1 MKKVLYT
8 IGMLLLILILVL
20 IVRTF
25 RFQSKQVLVK
35 MAPQISVDSGAVQR
49 LSGALQIP
57 TISHQDPSQNKL
69 GDFAA
74 FRTFLEQ
81 SFPLVHQK
89 LTREVVGEL
98 GLLYV
103 WKGKDDAQ
111 KPILLMSHFD
121 VVPVEAGTEKDWK
134 YPPFSGTIA
143 EGFVWGR
150 GAIDDKMGVIG
161 ILEAAELMLRNNFQ
175 PVRTIYFAF
184 GGDEEIGGTLGAGS
198 IGKLLRDRNVTL
210 DFVLDEGMTIT
221 ENLIPGIYAPVAMV
235 GVAEKGY
242 LSVEL
247 SVDGKGG
254 HSSMPPELTT
264 IGILSRA
271 IDRLEKNR
279 LPMELR
285 SPAYEMFQ
293 TLGPEMG
300 FKNRMVLANLWLLQG
315 VFKRMLEMNPE
326 SASMLRTT
334 TAPTIFQS
342 GTKENVLPSRARA
355 VVNFRLLPGDSVD
368 GVLKHIRNSVADG
381 RVRINK
387 LLPFN
392 EPSAVSNLKSEN
404 FRTLQVTI
412 REVFPNVLVTPAL
425 LMGGTDTKY
434 YAGLS
439 SDIYRFAPIRL
450 GPDDLSRIHGTNERI
465 AIKNFEECVRFY
477 YQLLVNCTASTA
489 GTSHSLR
496 TSQ

>member
-1 MKKVLYT
+1 MKKVLYS
-8 IGMLLLILILVL
+8 IGLLLLILVLVL

-25 RFQSKQVLVK
+25 RFQSKQVLIK
-35 MAPQISVDSGAVQR
+35 PAPQISVDSAAVQR

-57 TISHQDPSQNKL
+57 TISHQDPSQNMHK
-69 GDFAA
+69 DFAA

-81 SFPLVHQK
+81 NFPLVHQK
-89 LTREVVGEL
+89 CTREAVSEF
-98 GLLYV
+98 GLLYL

-161 ILEAAELMLRNNFQ
+161 ILEAAELLLRNNFQ
-175 PVRTIYFAF
+175 PIRTIYFAF
-184 GGDEEIGGTLGAGS
+184 GGDEEIGGTQGAAN
-198 IGKLLRDRNVTL
+198 IAKLLRDRNVTF
-210 DFVLDEGMTIT
+210 DFVLDEGMAIT
-221 ENLIPGIYAPVAMV
+221 ENLFPGISVPVAMV

-247 SVDGKGG
+247 FVEGKGG
-254 HSSMPPELTT
+254 HSSMPPALTT

-279 LPMELR
+279 LPIELR
-285 SPAYEMFQ
+285 SPVHEMFQ
-293 TLGPEMG
+293 TLGPEMSFG
-300 FKNRMVLANLWLLQG
+300 TRLVLANLWLLQG
-315 VFKRMLEMNPE
+315 VFKRMLAVNPE
-326 SASMLRTT
+326 TDSMLRTT
-334 TAPTIFQS
+334 IAPTIFQS

-368 GVLKHIRNSVADG
+368 GVLKHIRNTVEDD
-381 RVRINK
+381 RVQINK

-392 EPSAVSNLKSEN
+392 EPSTVSNLKSKN
-404 FRTLQVTI
+404 FRILQVTI
-412 REVFPNVLVTPAL
+412 REVFPNALVTPAL
-425 LMGGTDTKY
+425 LMGGTDTKH

-439 SDIYRFAPIRL
+439 SDIYRFAPSRL
-450 GPDDLSRIHGTNERI
+450 GPEDLSRVHGTNERI

-477 YQLLVNCTASTA
+477 YQLLMNSTASTA
-489 GTSHSLR
+489 GTNHSPR
-496 TSQ
+496 VSQ